1 MEKAYPAWA
10 ERQRSA
16 LRQAMALGFSV
27 ERLNLPYLQGDL
39 AADNRANKPYYNQG
53 QSQGQN
59 QGQGQSQSHS
69 QGQSQGQRPKRPKKG
84 KKRKSN
90 SSGGSSNGPNNSE
103 SKYGTSNPSENQ
115 AHSFLMGSYSLE
127 LNNSSSEGEFNSDSD
142 SDSSVESDPFFH
154 ENRANRP
161 KKSGKTK
168 GKKACKH
175 HKFDALLY
183 DTGSTDHIINDRK
196 WFVEFDSDKGKLPVL
211 TTGGG
216 PVTPQGRG
224 KALFRVKAEPNK
236 GYYITLTLQNALYL
250 PNLDVNIV
258 SGQKHYKAGGVLI
271 KETLYGTDK
280 KPCGALNVKK
290 HGFFL
295 TIEGKKPPIVN
306 TLAYC
311 HMVRQARELQPVR
324 DRLVIELPEKP
335 NIRPK
340 EYVEVPTT
348 PEPEDVQ

>member
-1 MEKAYPAWA
+1 
-10 ERQRSA
+10 
-16 LRQAMALGFSV
+16 MALGFSV
-27 ERLNLPYLQGDL
+27 KRLNLPYLQRDL
-39 AADNRANKPYYNQG
+39 TTDNKANKPYYNQG
-53 QSQGQN
+53 QGQGQSQGQN
-59 QGQGQSQSHS
+59 QGQSQSHS

-115 AHSFLMGSYSLE
+115 AHSFLIGSYSLK
-127 LNNSSSEGEFNSDSD
+127 LNNSNSKGEFNSD

-154 ENRANRP
+154 ENKANRP

-168 GKKACKH
+168 GKKAYKH

-183 DTGSTDHIINDRK
+183 NTGSTDHIINDRK
-196 WFVEFDSDKGKLPVL
+196 WFIEFNSNKGKLPVL
-211 TTGGG
+211 TTGGD
-216 PVTPQGRG
+216 PVTPQGQG
-224 KALFRVKAEPNK
+224 KALFRVKTEPNK
-236 GYYITLTLQNALYL
+236 GYYIILTLQNALYL
-250 PNLDVNIV
+250 PNLNINIV
-258 SGQKHYKAGGVLI
+258 SGQKHYRAGGVLI

-306 TLAYC
+306 TLTYY
-311 HMVRQARELQPVR
+311 HIVRQARELQPMR
-324 DRLVIELPEKP
+324 DRLIIELPEKP

-340 EYVEVPTT
+340 EYVKIPTT
-348 PEPEDVQ
+348 PEPEDIQ